1 MNNRPQNN
9 KQEDINMKYYVIE
22 RNNNTHI
29 KAEKP
34 IEYYDFF
41 CRHERGNV
49 IGEET
54 FYYDDISQTEAAA
67 DFIRK
72 ALEAGYE
79 IQTWNGW
86 HERVNIIGIEGR

>member
-1 MNNRPQNN
+1 MT
-9 KQEDINMKYYVIE
+9 YYVIE
-22 RNNNTHI
+22 RNNTTHA
-29 KAEKP
+29 KTEKP
-34 IEYYDFF
+34 MIYYDFF
-41 CRHERGNV
+41 VRHEKGNPT
-49 IGEET
+49 GEAVFDYE
-54 FYYDDISQTEAAA
+54 DISQTEAAA